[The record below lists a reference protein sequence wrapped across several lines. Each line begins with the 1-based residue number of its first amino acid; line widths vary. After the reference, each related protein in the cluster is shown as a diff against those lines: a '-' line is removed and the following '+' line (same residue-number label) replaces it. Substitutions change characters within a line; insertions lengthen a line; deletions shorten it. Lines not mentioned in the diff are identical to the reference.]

1 MIRHH
6 FFKVLAVTVNSF
18 QNQGRNVSSNA
29 RSATLS
35 NKYVRHISVSISGD
49 HLKSR
54 RSRGSDAVRTAFK
67 KKSAPLDLISVME
80 SFWNRN
86 PPAIITK
93 SSSSLDMEVHALN
106 HSDGDFPSITAICGS
121 NEDHGQSFYK

>member
-18 QNQGRNVSSNA
+18 QNQSRNVSSNA

-93 SSSSLDMEVHALN
+93 SSSSLDMEGLTKNKA
-106 HSDGDFPSITAICGS
+106 PIWKQSIFDLTIKIFCFS
-121 NEDHGQSFYK
+121 